1 MSSSKALWVQI
12 ACSLSFWNCELRLS
26 YMSQEDELSRT
37 AISSHANTLRRIL
50 SDYRFVG
57 AQLALDNTRDSIYCF
72 KDSRLAAYLLTAY
85 LAWIVVY
92 ESSLD
97 SSSTMPT

>member
-1 MSSSKALWVQI
+1 MSSRAQQYPRMRTLFDGSSQ
-12 ACSLSFWNCELRLS
+12 SSYRFLR
-26 YMSQEDELSRT
+26 YCMIPFDYT
-37 AISSHANTLRRIL
+37 VNTKNIPRERL